1 MARREH
7 QDPSVLERDSAA
19 GREYFIRYRI
29 KVLDIDE
36 SGRPK
41 IRRIEKHVAL
51 GLCSKVTKRQAE
63 REKDKILREV
73 NQQVYTVQ
81 SQIPFSRV
89 LDTFLANHVPTLAV
103 PSQKTYKQHVHAYI
117 GPAFKDMRL
126 CQVDTLQCEALF
138 RMMEGKGLSR
148 NTRKT
153 CKGILKSIF
162 GCCKRWG
169 YLDVPQSPVRDAA
182 IGGGARVARPSR
194 VPSLED
200 VGRLMAACSGD
211 VPLLIETLYTT
222 GMRIS
227 EAAGLIVSDI
237 DFALGFVAVSR
248 RDCRGSV
255 GDTKSDQG
263 TRELPLGSVAE
274 ALRAHVAG
282 KAATD
287 RVFLW
292 AEQPIVDNQLLG
304 KVLTPIME
312 DLGIKFA
319 GFGWHSFRR
328 LHLSLMSKRGL
339 SLFELRQ
346 QAGHADVRTTQRY
359 IVDERAG
366 RDEAARGLPKL
377 VIVKK
382 KSA

>member
-19 GREYFIRYRI
+19 GREWYIRYRV
-29 KVLDIDE
+29 KVMDIDE

-51 GLCSKVTKRQAE
+51 GLCARMTKRQAE

-89 LDTFLANHVPTLAV
+89 DTFLANHVPTLAV
-103 PSQKTYKQHVHAYI
+103 PSQKTYRQHIHAYI
-117 GPAFKDMRL
+117 GPAFGELRL
-126 CQVDTLQCEALF
+126 CQVDTLQCESLF
-138 RMMEGKGLSR
+138 RAMEAKRLAR
-148 NTRKT
+148 KTRYT
-153 CKGILKSIF
+153 CKGILKAIF
-162 GCCKRWG
+162 GCCRRWG
-169 YLDVPQSPVRDAA
+169 YLDLPQSPVKDAN
-182 IGGGARVARPSR
+182 IGGGPRVVRPSR
-194 VPSLED
+194 IPSLED
-200 VGRLMAACSGD
+200 VGRLMEACSGD

-227 EAAGLIVSDI
+227 EAAGLIVSDL

-263 TRELPLGSVAE
+263 TRELPLGSVAV
-274 ALRAHVAG
+274 ALQQHVLG
-282 KAATD
+282 KGPTD

-292 AEQPIVDNQLLG
+292 AGEPIVDNQLLG
-304 KVLTPIME
+304 KTITPIME
-312 DLGIKFA
+312 DLGIKFP